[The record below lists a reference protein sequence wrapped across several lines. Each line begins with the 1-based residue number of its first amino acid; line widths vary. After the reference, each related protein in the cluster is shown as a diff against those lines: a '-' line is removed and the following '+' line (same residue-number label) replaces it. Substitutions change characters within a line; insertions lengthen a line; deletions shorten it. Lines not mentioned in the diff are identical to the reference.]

1 MLLAFAFVLLPAAA
15 GACPEVIT
23 SGATDVKAIRP
34 ALTADACDAPLV
46 SFARESPTSHKRRSD
61 SLWNGVLIGAGVGA
75 VLGAVIGHAISDC
88 SECSGFYVPLTFGV
102 VGAGVGAG
110 VGAAIDA
117 VRHSQSTATAPGT
130 RTRRVNLA
138 PRLARN
144 VKGISLSIHF

>member
-1 MLLAFAFVLLPAAA
+1 M
-15 GACPEVIT
+15 
-23 SGATDVKAIRP
+23 DVKAIRP
-34 ALTADACDAPLV
+34 ALTAGACDAPLV
-46 SFARESPTSHKRRSD
+46 SFARESPASHKRRSD

-117 VRHSQSTATAPGT
+117 VRHSQSTECCP
-130 RTRRVNLA
+130 
-138 PRLARN
+138 
-144 VKGISLSIHF
+144 